1 MPSEDIWITCL
12 ESGTACKADQSLPTQ
27 KNLSSTES
35 EQLNKRTKL
44 IDESIR
50 DLQGNDIKT
59 LDEDGL
65 ISLLDT
71 MIRPPLSIYLQ
82 KKRSANSPI

>member
-12 ESGTACKADQSLPTQ
+12 ESVLPAKQTRAYLPQ

-35 EQLNKRTKL
+35 EQSNKRSKL
-44 IDESIR
+44 DDGQRR
-50 DLQGNDIKT
+50 DLQGNDTKN
-59 LDEDGL
+59 LDEDGV
-65 ISLLDT
+65 ISLLDI

-82 KKRSANSPI
+82 KKRSVNSPV

>member
-12 ESGTACKADQSLPTQ
+12 EPGTACKADQSLPTQ

-44 IDESIR
+44 DDGQRR
-50 DLQGNDIKT
+50 DLQGNDTKN
-59 LDEDGL
+59 LDEDGV
-65 ISLLDT
+65 ISLLDI

-82 KKRSANSPI
+82 KKRSVNSPV